1 MMMNKYILLFAIIII
16 NISTLYGQSEIDYN
30 GQYIRNESRITPV
43 DSVVRD
49 TVAYKVFG
57 MDCPGCHGALEKQI
71 NKLTAVDYSVADWLN
86 QEVMIV
92 VKKDS
97 VLKEK
102 ELFEKIKKANFT
114 PGEEIIR

>member
-1 MMMNKYILLFAIIII
+1 MRNKYILLFTIIII
-16 NISTLYGQSEIDYN
+16 NISTLYAQTNIDQN
-30 GQYIRNESRITPV
+30 GQYKQNESRITPA
-43 DSVVRD
+43 DSVVQD
-49 TVAYKVFG
+49 TMAYKVFG
-57 MDCPGCHGALEKQI
+57 MDCPGCHSALEKQI

-92 VKKDS
+92 VKRDS
-97 VLKEK
+97 VLKEN